1 MTREVL
7 TRQVI
12 ASGRITDALSGR
24 QPRRPLHV
32 RVVDVADGE
41 AVDHVAVRVLPDAS
55 YALFGDPLRMLSP
68 VAVAIRIE
76 VEAESY
82 DPASATLAFTAE
94 DLARVTRSL
103 TVAGETDEA
112 PVIAALPRAQDVA
125 LTPQAVTLKGRVA
138 QAEDPCTAIT
148 DASVSITAPAV
159 LGPVLTNANG
169 HFTLGPAPVAETV
182 TLSVSATD
190 RTTLTPD
197 IRLDFAAPINRVSFL
212 LEPS

>member
-12 ASGRITDALSGR
+12 ASGRITDALNGR
-24 QPRRPLHV
+24 QPRRPPLV
-32 RVVDVADGE
+32 RVVDVAGGE
-41 AVDHVAVRVLPDAS
+41 AVDHVTVRVLPDAQ
-55 YALFGDPLRMLSP
+55 YALFGDPLRMLP
-68 VAVAIRIE
+68 PATIDIRIE

-82 DPASATLAFTAE
+82 DPAAATLSFTAA

-112 PVIAALPRAQDVA
+112 LVIATLPRAQDIA

-138 QAEDPCTAIT
+138 QAEDTGTIIAG
-148 DASVSITAPAV
+148 ASVSITAPAV
-159 LGPVLTNANG
+159 LGPVLTDADG
-169 HFTLGPAPVAETV
+169 YFTLGPAPVAETV

-190 RTTLTPD
+190 RITLTPD

-212 LEPS
+212 LEPI